1 MAEEN
6 AVNILR
12 KAMHANRLHH
22 AILLYGK
29 SVTPLES
36 VAKQI
41 ATDLFGKSC
50 VNHPDLF
57 ELRPEGKMRQ
67 IKIGAI
73 EGEPDSNT
81 MRKLLKDLRQTSS
94 LGGYKVAIV
103 YEADRMNIWAA
114 NAFLKTLEEPPA
126 QTTIFILTTRPN
138 DLLDTI
144 KSRCISLR
152 VDTPE
157 EEIKNE
163 LLQEWLNDYKVWQ
176 KALMGGIGKEIKSTD
191 AVMMCYGLIA
201 RFESII
207 KIIQEDTSDID
218 DTKEENLDEE
228 MIEAI
233 KAGERRS
240 LQKQMFSDLEKACV
254 DCALGGNGVPAVKIS
269 RVVETIEKSS
279 HLMDLNMKETPALEY
294 FMLSSLRIWTR

>member
-240 LQKQMFSDLEKACV
+240 LQKQMFSDIEKACV